1 MTGRCLRAAAVLA
14 LVFALAEKADAKTV
28 VVNCDA
34 GKTISGGLS
43 QLATGGP
50 SVLKIIG
57 ACRENVSISGFHDLE
72 VVATNGAEL
81 LPAPTGPGTS
91 WVGTYVMEV
100 VGSSSVT
107 IKGLT
112 VHAAGAFLGI
122 SFRGCVECFV
132 KNCVV
137 DGSGDG
143 VALHVVANSSVIA
156 SGVRTRD
163 RSGFWIS
170 DASSAHVEGSEF
182 DGGGVGW
189 AGIMAGQAGVATV
202 QSSVFRNAGVGLYAE
217 NGGVILGTAWSPDAP
232 TSSITIQNNW
242 CGGVGVH
249 GGEFSSGVALLVS
262 DNGSERCA
270 GSGVWADSGGRLALS
285 SIEVR
290 NQHGPGISLSGQSHA
305 SLGGGIKVTGSLG
318 SGLEVR
324 YQSIAVGP
332 PDWDRSTTNDVS
344 IFGNGGDLY
353 CDSSSWISGNRHF
366 SGTPS
371 VDCLNFVP

>member
-1 MTGRCLRAAAVLA
+1 MTRRSLCAAAALA
-14 LVFALAEKADAKTV
+14 FVFAPAEKADAKTL

-34 GKTISGGLS
+34 GKTISWGLS
-43 QLATGGP
+43 QLATAGS
-50 SVLKIIG
+50 SVLKVNG
-57 ACRENVSISGFHDLE
+57 TCRENVSISGFHNLE
-72 VVATNGAEL
+72 IAANGAEL
-81 LPAPTGPGTS
+81 WPAPSGPGTS

-112 VHAAGAFLGI
+112 VHAAGALMGI

-132 KNCVV
+132 KNCFV
-137 DGSGDG
+137 DGSGESG
-143 VALHVVANSSVIA
+143 VAFSVVANSSVIA
-156 SGVRTRD
+156 SAVRTQG

-182 DGGGVGW
+182 DGGGMGW

-217 NGGVILGTAWSPDAP
+217 NGGVILATAWSPGAP
-232 TSSITIQNNW
+232 DSSITIQNNW

-249 GGEFSSGVALLVS
+249 GGEFSSGVAVLVS

-290 NQHGPGISLSGQSHA
+290 NQHGSGISLSGQSHA
-305 SLGGGIKVTGSLG
+305 SLGGGIKVTDNLG
-318 SGLEVR
+318 SGLFLQ
-324 YQSIAVGP
+324 YDSIAVGP
-332 PDWDRSTTNDVS
+332 ATWDTSTTVLIS
-344 IFGNGGDLY
+344 GNGGSDLW
-353 CDSSSWISGNRHF
+353 CDDSSRITGKGHF
-366 SGTPS
+366 PGA
-371 VDCLNFVP
+371 VANCLNFVP

>member
-1 MTGRCLRAAAVLA
+1 MTRHCLCGAAVLA
-14 LVFALAEKADAKTV
+14 LVFAAAEKAGAKTV

-34 GKTISGGLS
+34 GRTISWGLS
-43 QLATGGP
+43 QLATAGP
-50 SVLKIIG
+50 SVLKVNG
-57 ACRENVSISGFHDLE
+57 TCRENVSISGFHNLE
-72 VVATNGAEL
+72 ITANGAEL
-81 LPAPTGPGTS
+81 WPAPSGPGTS
-91 WVGTYVMEV
+91 WAGTYVMEV
-100 VGSSSVT
+100 VGSSAVT

-112 VHAAGAFLGI
+112 VHAAGALMGI

-132 KNCVV
+132 KNCFV
-137 DGSGDG
+137 DGPDEHG
-143 VALHVVANSSVIA
+143 VAFSVVANSSVIA

-217 NGGVILGTAWSPDAP
+217 NGGVILGTAWSPNSPD
-232 TSSITIQNNW
+232 SSITIQNNW

-249 GGEFSSGVALLVS
+249 GGEFSSGVAVLVS

-290 NQHGPGISLSGQSHA
+290 NQHGSGISLSGQSHA
-305 SLGGGIKVTGSLG
+305 SLGGGIKVTGSLWR
-318 SGLEVR
+318 GLAVD
-324 YQSIAVGP
+324 YDSIALGP
-332 PDWDRSTTNDVS
+332 PTWDTSTMISVTGTS
-344 IFGNGGDLY
+344 GGPDLW
-353 CDSSSWISGNRHF
+353 CDNSSRITGEGHF
-366 SGTPS
+366 SGLPV
-371 VDCLNFVP
+371 VDCPNFVP

>member
-1 MTGRCLRAAAVLA
+1 MTRRCLCAAAVLA
-14 LVFALAEKADAKTV
+14 LVFAPAEKADAKTL

-34 GKTISGGLS
+34 GKTISWGLS
-43 QLATGGP
+43 QLATAGP
-50 SVLKIIG
+50 SVLKVNG
-57 ACRENVSISGFHDLE
+57 TCRENVSISGFHNLE
-72 VVATNGAEL
+72 IAANGAEL
-81 LPAPTGPGTS
+81 WPAPSGPGTS

-100 VGSSSVT
+100 VGSSAVT

-112 VHAAGAFLGI
+112 IHAAGALMGI

-137 DGSGDG
+137 DGSGEG
-143 VALHVVANSSVIA
+143 VAFHVIANSSVIA
-156 SGVRTRD
+156 SRVRTQD

-182 DGGGVGW
+182 DGGGMGW

-249 GGEFSSGVALLVS
+249 GGEFSSGVAVLVS

-290 NQHGPGISLSGQSHA
+290 NQHGFGISLSGQSQA
-305 SLGGGIKVTGSLG
+305 SLGGGIKVTGTSAVW
-318 SGLEVR
+318 VR
-324 YQSIAVGP
+324 YQLTGQP
-332 PDWDRSTTNDVS
+332 PDWDIDSDDVC
-344 IFGNGGDLY
+344 IFATYDLY
-353 CDSSSWISGNRHF
+353 
-366 SGTPS
+366 
-371 VDCLNFVP
+371 